1 VGHDSAQRQNVRA
14 IAAVSGGF
22 DLSAREA
29 RRLMVAAQGLDRR
42 PRRRARKADVL
53 ATIRRMGALQI
64 DTIQVVARSPYLVLW
79 SRLGA
84 YEPRWLDQLLAEG
97 ALFEYWSHAA
107 CLLPIEDY
115 PLYRRRMLAYAT
127 PEDPERA
134 TGRPAWIAAN
144 REAMERML
152 ELVRERGPVR
162 SVDFER
168 EDGQKGGWWNW
179 KPDKRVLEM
188 LHTTGELMILRR
200 DNFQRVYDLR
210 ERVLSTWTDDLLP
223 AEEDVR
229 RSLALK
235 AVRALGVTQARWIG
249 DYFRT
254 SRRGNEYLLESL
266 ADDGI
271 VLRAQVRGWDV
282 PGYFHTDNLP
292 LLDRRLRPTLT
303 TLLSPFDPIVWDR
316 ERARA
321 VFHFDYTIECYT
333 PAPKRRYGYFTLPI
347 LHRAELIGR
356 VDAKAHRIDGI
367 FEVKQ
372 LHLEPGVKLDDG
384 IAADIAQALH
394 ECAEWHRTPT
404 VVVRRSDPPAAATLV
419 QRAVDGEASGA
430 LAAPGGPEG
439 AANGVGSPI
448 PGRAAD

>member
-1 VGHDSAQRQNVRA
+1 
-14 IAAVSGGF
+14 
-22 DLSAREA
+22 
-29 RRLMVAAQGLDRR
+29 
-42 PRRRARKADVL
+42 
-53 ATIRRMGALQI
+53 
-64 DTIQVVARSPYLVLW
+64 
-79 SRLGA
+79 
-84 YEPRWLDQLLAEG
+84 
-97 ALFEYWSHAA
+97 
-107 CLLPIEDY
+107 
-115 PLYRRRMLAYAT
+115 
-127 PEDPERA
+127 
-134 TGRPAWIAAN
+134 
-144 REAMERML
+144 ML

-168 EDGQKGGWWNW
+168 EGGQKGGWWNW

-200 DNFQRVYDLR
+200 ANFQRVYDLR

-254 SRRGNEYLLESL
+254 SRRGNESLLESL
-266 ADDGI
+266 ADEGI
-271 VLRAQVRGWDV
+271 VMRAQVRGWDV
-282 PGYFHTDNLP
+282 PGYVHADNLP

-347 LHRAELIGR
+347 LRRAELIGR

-372 LHLEPGVKLDDG
+372 LHLEPGVKLDDA

-404 VVVRRSDPPAAATLV
+404 VVVRRSDPPAAAALV